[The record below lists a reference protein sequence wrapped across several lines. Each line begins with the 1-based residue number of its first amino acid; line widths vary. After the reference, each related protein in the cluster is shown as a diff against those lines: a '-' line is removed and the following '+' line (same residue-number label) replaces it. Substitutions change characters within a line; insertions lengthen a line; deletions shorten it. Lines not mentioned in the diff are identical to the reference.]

1 MSRSVFT
8 DAYAVLTDA
17 LVEARGTAG
26 LTQLELAG
34 KIGRPQSFVS
44 KFERGE
50 RRIDLIE
57 FCAIAR
63 ALSQDPVAL
72 FSRIVRKIPDI
83 REV

>member
-17 LVEARGTAG
+17 LVEARGVAG

-57 FCAIAR
+57 FCAISH
-63 ALSQDPVAL
+63 ALSQDPLVL
-72 FSRIVRKIPDI
+72 FSRILKRLPDVRK
-83 REV
+83 V